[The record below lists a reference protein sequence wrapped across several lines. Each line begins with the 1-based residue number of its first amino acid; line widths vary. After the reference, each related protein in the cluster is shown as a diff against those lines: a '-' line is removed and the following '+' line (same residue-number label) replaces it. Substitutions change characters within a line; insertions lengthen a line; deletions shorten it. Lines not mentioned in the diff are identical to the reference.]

1 VQLRNYLKQTKLT
14 KLDREIVKKST
25 VWDFVEGSNN
35 GGAYELEYND
45 EEGVPIKPRRHNFV
59 PQVEG

>member
-1 VQLRNYLKQTKLT
+1 M
-14 KLDREIVKKST
+14 KKST
-25 VWDFVEGSNN
+25 VWDFVEGTNN

-59 PQVEG
+59 PKVEG